1 MNTARRPSACAPM
14 DATKNILLPYCQRNC
29 GRRVKIMG
37 RVRLVDC
44 RAVARESFM
53 EHAAHHRVKNI
64 EDVNYKNIYAW
75 VLVKAERF
83 DKPFRYRHAPG
94 AVMWIKTRCD

>member
-1 MNTARRPSACAPM
+1 
-14 DATKNILLPYCQRNC
+14 
-29 GRRVKIMG
+29 MG

-64 EDVNYKNIYAW
+64 EDVKYKNIYAW